1 MLLNLGEEFRRIW
14 TIVGDDKLMSEY
26 IKKILCVLFLA
37 VSIVGVAYAVDTADE
52 ERTCSNLGFKRGT
65 PDFGNCVMNLLNR
78 KDTRQ
83 QNESNDARYAA
94 EKASQCERAK
104 SFYKACYFS
113 CVGSTAG
120 GLANAANICGTRC
133 GAEKSEMNRSC
144 N

>member
-1 MLLNLGEEFRRIW
+1 MILS
-14 TIVGDDKLMSEY
+14 VG
-26 IKKILCVLFLA
+26 
-37 VSIVGVAYAVDTADE
+37 GVYAVDTADE
-52 ERTCSNLGFKRGT
+52 EKVCANIGFKRGT
-65 PDFGNCVMNLLNR
+65 TEFGNCVMNLLNR
-78 KDTRQ
+78 KETRQ

-120 GLANAANICGTRC
+120 GLANAANVCGTRC